1 MGLEGGNEEQKQQA
15 KRLPIIDKKARRVRM
30 PVWPKENHVSMR
42 NLGAL
47 ITPYLRE
54 CNKNHS

>member
-1 MGLEGGNEEQKQQA
+1 MSLVGGNEEQKQQA
-15 KRLPIIDKKARRVRM
+15 KHLPIIDKKARRVRM
-30 PVWPKENHVSMR
+30 PVWQKENHFSMR
-42 NLGAL
+42 DLGAH